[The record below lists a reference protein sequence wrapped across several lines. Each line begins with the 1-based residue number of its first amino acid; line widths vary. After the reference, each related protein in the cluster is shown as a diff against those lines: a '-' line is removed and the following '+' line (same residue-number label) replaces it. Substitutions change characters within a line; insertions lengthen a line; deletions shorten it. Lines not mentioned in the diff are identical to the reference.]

1 LSTNIENVEPVVS
14 VSNLD
19 VVFNTSKGPLQA
31 IHSTNWSV
39 APGETFVILGES
51 GAGKS
56 VSVHAVSGLL
66 PNTAHVTGSI
76 KFEGKEILGASQEE
90 LRKLRAEKIGVIFQD
105 PLTSLDPCFKVGAQ
119 IAEIFTVHKG
129 MSKSDAWDQ
138 AVNLLDSVQI
148 PDPKRRADQFSHQLS
163 GGQRQRVV
171 IAMAIALN
179 PTLLIADEPTTALD
193 ASVQVA
199 VLELIQKL
207 RNERKMAVVLITHNI
222 GVAASI
228 ADRIAIMYAGRI
240 VETGTAKEVLES
252 PKHPYTQALLSSMPR
267 IGSSTAERLTTISG
281 TPPSLA
287 TIPKGCAFHPR
298 CTRAIEKCKTTIPI
312 LSSTQTTKIS
322 QHSFACHNPKESN

>member
-1 LSTNIENVEPVVS
+1 VNLTEQKSDAVVA
-14 VSNLD
+14 VKNLD
-19 VVFNTSKGPLQA
+19 VVFSTASGPLQA

-66 PNTAHVTGSI
+66 PGTAKITGSI
-76 KFEGKEILGASQEE
+76 EFEGEEILGADQDS

-119 IAEIFTVHKG
+119 IAEIFQVHRG
-129 MSKSDAWDQ
+129 LSKDQ
-138 AVNLLDSVQI
+138 AWEKAVALLDSVQI
-148 PDPKRRADQFSHQLS
+148 PDPVRRANQYPHQLS
-163 GGQRQRVV
+163 GGQRQRVM
-171 IAMAIALN
+171 IAMAIALE
-179 PTLLIADEPTTALD
+179 PKLLIADEPTTALD

-207 RNERKMAVVLITHNI
+207 RDEREMAVVLITHNI
-222 GVAASI
+222 GVAAAI
-228 ADRIAIMYAGRI
+228 ADRVAIMYAGRV
-240 VETGTAKEVLES
+240 VEIGTAKEVLQS

-267 IGSSTAERLTTISG
+267 IGVSDAERLTTISG

-287 TIPKGCAFHPR
+287 TIPAGCAFHPR
-298 CTRAIEKCKTTIPI
+298 CTRAIDVCKVEIPK
-312 LSSTQTTKIS
+312 LVGTSSATK
-322 QHSFACHNPKESN
+322 HAFACHNPKESV

>member
-1 LSTNIENVEPVVS
+1 VNTADKSSNPVVS
-14 VSNLD
+14 VNSLD
-19 VVFNTSKGPLQA
+19 VVFNTSAGPLQA

-39 APGETFVILGES
+39 SPGETFVILGES

-66 PNTAHVTGSI
+66 PHTAKITGSI
-76 KFEGKEILGASQEE
+76 KFEGEEILGASEDK
-90 LRKLRAEKIGVIFQD
+90 LRKIRAEKIGVIFQD

-119 IAEIFTVHKG
+119 IAEIFMVHKG
-129 MSKSDAWDQ
+129 MSKDQAWEQ

-148 PDPKRRADQFSHQLS
+148 PDPKRRANQFPHQLS

-171 IAMAIALN
+171 IAMAIALS

-207 RNERKMAVVLITHNI
+207 RDERDMAVVLITHNI

-228 ADRIAIMYAGRI
+228 ADRIAVMYAGRI
-240 VETGTAKEVLES
+240 VETGTALEVLQS

-267 IGSSTAERLTTISG
+267 IGAGDAERLTTISG

-287 TIPKGCAFHPR
+287 TIPAGCAFHPR
-298 CTRAIEKCKTTIPI
+298 CTRAIEVCSSKIPA
-312 LSSTQTTKIS
+312 LTGAAGSALHQFS
-322 QHSFACHNPKESN
+322 CHNPKDSH

>member
-1 LSTNIENVEPVVS
+1 MNIAIREPVVA

-19 VVFNTSKGPLQA
+19 VAFNTSKGRLQA
-31 IHSTNWSV
+31 IYSTNWSV

-66 PNTAHVTGSI
+66 PSNANISGSI
-76 KFEGKEILGASQEE
+76 YFDGKEMLGASQEE
-90 LRKLRAEKIGVIFQD
+90 LRKFRAEKIGVIFQD
-105 PLTSLDPCFKVGAQ
+105 PLTSLDPCFKIGAQ
-119 IAEIFTVHKG
+119 LAEIFTVHRG
-129 MSKSDAWDQ
+129 MSKNDAWDQ

-148 PDPKRRADQFSHQLS
+148 PDPQRRADQFSHQLS

-207 RNERKMAVVLITHNI
+207 RNERNMA
-222 GVAASI
+222 
-228 ADRIAIMYAGRI
+228 I
-240 VETGTAKEVLES
+240 V
-252 PKHPYTQALLSSMPR
+252 R
-267 IGSSTAERLTTISG
+267 R
-281 TPPSLA
+281 
-287 TIPKGCAFHPR
+287 
-298 CTRAIEKCKTTIPI
+298 
-312 LSSTQTTKIS
+312 
-322 QHSFACHNPKESN
+322 

>member
-1 LSTNIENVEPVVS
+1 VNLTEQKSDAVVA
-14 VSNLD
+14 VKNLD
-19 VVFNTSKGPLQA
+19 VVFSTASGPLQA

-66 PNTAHVTGSI
+66 PGTATITGSI
-76 KFEGKEILGASQEE
+76 EFEGEEILGADQDS

-119 IAEIFTVHKG
+119 IAEIFQVHRG
-129 MSKSDAWDQ
+129 MSKDQ
-138 AVNLLDSVQI
+138 AWEKAVALLDSVQI
-148 PDPKRRADQFSHQLS
+148 PDPVRRANQFPHQLS
-163 GGQRQRVV
+163 GGQRQRVM
-171 IAMAIALN
+171 IAMAIALE
-179 PTLLIADEPTTALD
+179 PKLLIADEPTTALD

-207 RNERKMAVVLITHNI
+207 RDEREMAVVLITHNI
-222 GVAASI
+222 GVAAAI
-228 ADRIAIMYAGRI
+228 ADRVAIMYAGRV
-240 VETGTAKEVLES
+240 VEIGTAKEVLQS

-267 IGSSTAERLTTISG
+267 IGASDAERLTTISG

-287 TIPKGCAFHPR
+287 TIPAGCAFNPR
-298 CTRAIEKCKTTIPI
+298 CTRTIDVCKVEVPKLVATT
-312 LSSTQTTKIS
+312 TGTK
-322 QHSFACHNPKESN
+322 HAFACHNPKGSV

>member
-1 LSTNIENVEPVVS
+1 MAVIDQKLDTVVS
-14 VSNLD
+14 VKNLD
-19 VVFNTSKGPLQA
+19 VVFSTSNGPLQA
-31 IHSTNWSV
+31 IHATNWSV

-66 PNTAHVTGSI
+66 PGTARVTGSI
-76 KFEGKEILGASQEE
+76 EFEGQEILGADQES

-119 IAEIFTVHKG
+119 IAEIFQVHRG

-138 AVNLLDSVQI
+138 AVALLDSVQI
-148 PDPKRRADQFSHQLS
+148 PDPKRRANQYPHQLS
-163 GGQRQRVV
+163 GGQRQRVM
-171 IAMAIALN
+171 IAMAIALE
-179 PTLLIADEPTTALD
+179 PKLLIADEPTTALD

-207 RNERKMAVVLITHNI
+207 RDERDMAVVLITHNI

-228 ADRIAIMYAGRI
+228 ADRIAVMYAGRI
-240 VETGTAKEVLES
+240 VETGTAKEVLRS

-267 IGSSTAERLTTISG
+267 IGASDAERLTTISG

-287 TIPKGCAFHPR
+287 TIPSGCAFHPR
-298 CTRAIEKCKTTIPI
+298 CTRAIETC
-312 LSSTQTTKIS
+312 SSDVPKLQPTKQDPNHI
-322 QHSFACHNPKESN
+322 FACHNPKEGA